1 MKLIQ
6 MIILEF
12 LFDIGLLWTMKA
24 IRDIIWSL
32 LNYKI
37 PINIY
42 TIIIAIALAA
52 LINFKIT
59 KWE

>member
-12 LFDIGLLWTMKA
+12 LIDIGLLWIMKA

-32 LNYKI
+32 SDYKI
-37 PINIY
+37 PLNIY
-42 TIIIAIALAA
+42 TTIIAIALVA